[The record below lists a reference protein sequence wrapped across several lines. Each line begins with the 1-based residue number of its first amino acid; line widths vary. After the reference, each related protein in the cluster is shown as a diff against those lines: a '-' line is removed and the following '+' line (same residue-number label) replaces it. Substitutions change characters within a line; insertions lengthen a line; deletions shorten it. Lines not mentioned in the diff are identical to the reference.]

1 MLSLTFKGHV
11 VAPTFKFSEDIIEFG
26 KVSYKF
32 PVKKIVYLSNTSE
45 VDINYRV
52 RVPGDR
58 AIANQQEF
66 FIKNAV
72 GTLEKAKD
80 AEIEIE
86 FVPSQKQ
93 PYDMV
98 LVVDL
103 DGVGEDMLA
112 VPVKAECLVPKVE
125 LVIKD
130 QLDKKMKDVLEFD
143 VCFLRHP
150 KTK

>member
-11 VAPTFKFSEDIIEFG
+11 VAPTFKFSEDIIDFG

-32 PVKKIVYLSNTSE
+32 PIKKIVYLSNTSE

-52 RVPGDR
+52 RVPGDKPTV
-58 AIANQQEF
+58 NQQEF

-86 FVPSQKQ
+86 FVPSF
-93 PYDMV
+93 
-98 LVVDL
+98 
-103 DGVGEDMLA
+103 A
-112 VPVKAECLVPKVE
+112 
-125 LVIKD
+125 
-130 QLDKKMKDVLEFD
+130 
-143 VCFLRHP
+143 
-150 KTK
+150 